1 MMARQT
7 LLHRSTLALAL
18 LGAALLADCAPQQTA
33 ATLPAAAADQSATEG
48 TITFTGGAVA
58 AGIGFQWGSGTLTY
72 RGAQYPF
79 RVRGLSVVDVGV
91 SRISATGTVRN
102 LRNVAD
108 FSGNYV
114 SATAG
119 ATLAGGA
126 AASVLRNQNG
136 VTIEGISTS
145 QGARLTVA
153 PGGLNITLT
162 EQ

>member
-1 MMARQT
+1 MRART
-7 LLHRSTLALAL
+7 RSSGREPVGRLR
-18 LGAALLADCAPQQTA
+18 
-33 ATLPAAAADQSATEG
+33 AAADRHDRPSRCYGPEHNRG
-48 TITFTGGAVA
+48 DDHFYWGAVA

-79 RVRGLSVVDVGV
+79 SVRGVGV

-102 LRNVAD
+102 LRNLAD

-119 ATLAGGA
+119 ATVAGGA
-126 AASVLRNQNG
+126 AVSALRNQNG
-136 VTIEGISTS
+136 VVIEGISTS
-145 QGARLTVA
+145 QGARLTAA
-153 PGGLNITLT
+153 PGGVNITLT